1 MDIYNNLRGIQEY
14 CSEQKH
20 QFNTEE
26 LARLTTKER
35 DILKFIEEYDNK
47 AEQILLGHMLT
58 GEEDRVK
65 AVVEKITVE
74 KFYNE
79 KHKKIFNA
87 ILKLYNESKKTYVI
101 PVKEKLEE
109 TGELEQIGGS
119 EYFYDLVEI
128 GSTDSNFKKYIEYIE
143 DRPTI

>member
-1 MDIYNNLRGIQEY
+1 MDIYNNLKEIQKY
-14 CSEQKH
+14 CREHIH
-20 QFNTEE
+20 QFNIEE
-26 LARLTTKER
+26 LERLTTKEK

-58 GEEDRVK
+58 GEDDRVK

-87 ILKLYNESKKTYVI
+87 ILKLYNESKKNI
-101 PVKEKLEE
+101 C
-109 TGELEQIGGS
+109 
-119 EYFYDLVEI
+119 
-128 GSTDSNFKKYIEYIE
+128 NFS
-143 DRPTI
+143 

>member
-1 MDIYNNLRGIQEY
+1 
-14 CSEQKH
+14 
-20 QFNTEE
+20 
-26 LARLTTKER
+26 
-35 DILKFIEEYDNK
+35 
-47 AEQILLGHMLT
+47 MLT

-87 ILKLYNESKKTYVI
+87 ILKLYNESKKIYVI
-101 PVKEKLEE
+101 LVKKKLEE

-119 EYFYDLVEI
+119 EYFFDLVEI

>member
-1 MDIYNNLRGIQEY
+1 MDIYNNLKEIQKY
-14 CSEQKH
+14 CSEHNH
-20 QFNTEE
+20 QFNIEE

-35 DILKFIEEYDNK
+35 DILKFVEEYDK
-47 AEQILLGHMLT
+47 RAEQILLGHILT

-87 ILKLYNESKKTYVI
+87 ILKLYNEFKKTYVI
-101 PVKEKLEE
+101 SVKKKLEE
-109 TGELEQIGGS
+109 RELEEIGGL
-119 EYFYDLVEI
+119 EYFFDLVEI
-128 GSTDSNFKKYIEYIE
+128 GSTDRNFKKYIEYIKY
-143 DRPTI
+143 RTTI